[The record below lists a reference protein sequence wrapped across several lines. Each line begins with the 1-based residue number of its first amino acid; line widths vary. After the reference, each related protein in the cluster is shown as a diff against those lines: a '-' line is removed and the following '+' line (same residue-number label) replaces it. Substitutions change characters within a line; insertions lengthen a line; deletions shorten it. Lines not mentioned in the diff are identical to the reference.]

1 MALYV
6 IQIIY
11 SMNHVHAIFR
21 IKCDQGGVI
30 NVMIVLC
37 FREVVFA
44 IPSDQY
50 AACSTAAGD
59 NSLASKEDNITLVL
73 YDPDGKAVYRKS
85 IQPTFGN

>member
-11 SMNHVHAIFR
+11 SMNDVHAIFH

-30 NVMIVLC
+30 NAMIVLC

-50 AACSTAAGD
+50 AACSAGAGE

-73 YDPDGKAVYRKS
+73 YDPNGKAIYRKS
-85 IQPTFGN
+85 IQPTYGN